1 MENLKEVLIK
11 HGFSFKKCFGQNFIS
26 DINLL
31 KSIVE
36 LSDIDSNSTVVE
48 IGAGGGTL
56 TREIAAVAKNV
67 ISFEI
72 DYKLEPVL
80 SDMTADYNNIEFIF
94 GDFLKYDLE
103 KLEDKAG
110 ENYTV
115 IANLPYYITTPII
128 MRFIEKSDKFK
139 SLVIMVQEEVAQR
152 LTAKENTPEYGAI
165 TAAIDID
172 ADAQIIKKVN
182 RNIFYP
188 IPNVD
193 SAVVKI
199 TSHKNKYELADFKT
213 YKDTVKY
220 AFLNR
225 RKTLVNNLIMGFK
238 MERIDAENL
247 IILAGI
253 DLKARGETL
262 STKSFANLSNKIYD
276 FLHKKQ

>member
-1 MENLKEVLIK
+1 MVNLKEVLIK

-26 DINLL
+26 DVNLL

-56 TREIAAVAKNV
+56 TREIAAIAKNV

-72 DYKLEPVL
+72 DYKLKPVL
-80 SDMTADYNNIEFIF
+80 KDMTDEFNNIEYIF
-94 GDFLKYDLE
+94 GDFLKYNLDELE
-103 KLEDKAG
+103 EKAG
-110 ENYTV
+110 DNYTV

-128 MRFIEKSDKFK
+128 MRFIEKSKKFK
-139 SLVIMVQEEVAQR
+139 CLIIMVQEEVALR
-152 LTAKENTPEYGAI
+152 LTAKENTPDYGAI
-165 TAAIDID
+165 TAAIDIC
-172 ADAQIIKKVN
+172 ANAEIVKKVN
-182 RNIFYP
+182 RSIFYP

-193 SAVVKI
+193 SAIVKI
-199 TSHKNKYELADFKT
+199 TADTNKYKYADLKT

-225 RKTLVNNLIMGFK
+225 RKTLVNNLILNYKFP
-238 MERIDAENL
+238 RDVAEQLL
-247 IILAGI
+247 ISVNI

-262 STKSFANLSNKIYD
+262 STEMFVQLSNKIYEK
-276 FLHKKQ
+276 LKEI

>member
-1 MENLKEVLIK
+1 MVNLKEVLIK

-26 DINLL
+26 DVNLL

-56 TREIAAVAKNV
+56 TREIAAIAKNV

-72 DYKLEPVL
+72 DYKLKPVL
-80 SDMTADYNNIEFIF
+80 KDMTDEFNNIEYIF
-94 GDFLKYDLE
+94 GDFLKYNLDELE
-103 KLEDKAG
+103 EKAG
-110 ENYTV
+110 DNYTV

-128 MRFIEKSDKFK
+128 MRFIEKSKKFK
-139 SLVIMVQEEVAQR
+139 CLIIMVQEEVALR
-152 LTAKENTPEYGAI
+152 LTAKENTPDYGAI
-165 TAAIDID
+165 TAAIDIC
-172 ADAQIIKKVN
+172 ANAEIVKKVN
-182 RNIFYP
+182 RSIFYP

-193 SAVVKI
+193 SAIVKI
-199 TSHKNKYELADFKT
+199 TADTNKYKYADLKT

-225 RKTLVNNLIMGFK
+225 RKTLVNNLILNYKFS
-238 MERIDAENL
+238 RDVAEQLL
-247 IILAGI
+247 ISVNI

-262 STKSFANLSNKIYD
+262 STEMFVQLSNKIYEK
-276 FLHKKQ
+276 LKEI